1 MITLT
6 YEVLGKHTMLS
17 PNDDDGAEVVDEFN
31 LDVDFT
37 INDIV
42 AFYKSDEYKKMS
54 DVSKSGYKQAIKD
67 LKDAGVFDFLEDDE
81 EFSDFLKDRYLDK
94 AEEAYKEETG
104 EYAELI

>member
-1 MITLT
+1 MIALN

-31 LDVDFT
+31 FDIDYT

-42 AFYKSDEYKKMS
+42 AFYKSD

>member
-1 MITLT
+1 MITLI

-31 LDVDFT
+31 FDIDYT

-42 AFYKSDEYKKMS
+42 AFYKSDEYKKM
-54 DVSKSGYKQAIKD
+54 SGYKQAIKD